1 MPTDSEWEA
10 HRATI
15 YRIYIENDRPV
26 KELMGEMRD
35 SHGFSATLVSE
46 IYHIA
51 ACTLK
56 KLALIDCRKSQY
68 LSKLKRWNFLK
79 NLSAEEW
86 KYVAK
91 RLNER
96 RDCGRDRSIVL
107 LHGRRLPESKVKKAI
122 HRYSF
127 VSTVD
132 RFLRPR
138 KFQKALRSAKTTG

>member
-1 MPTDSEWEA
+1 MPTDSEWET

-26 KELMGEMRD
+26 KELMEEMRD
-35 SHGFSATLVSE
+35 RHAFSATLVSE
-46 IYHIA
+46 IFLTA
-51 ACTLK
+51 ACILK
-56 KLALIDCRKSQY
+56 GVALIDCRKSQY
-68 LSKLKRWNFLK
+68 LAKLKRWNFVK

-91 RLNER
+91 RFNQR
-96 RDCGRDRSIVL
+96 RDCGRDRSVVL

-127 VSTVD
+127 VSTAD
-132 RFLRPR
+132 RFLGPR
-138 KFQKALRSAKTTG
+138 KFQKILWNANASG